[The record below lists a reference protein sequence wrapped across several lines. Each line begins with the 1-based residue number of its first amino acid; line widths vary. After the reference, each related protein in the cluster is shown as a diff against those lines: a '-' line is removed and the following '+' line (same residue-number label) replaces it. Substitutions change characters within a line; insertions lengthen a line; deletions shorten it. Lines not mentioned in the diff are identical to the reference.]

1 VTTATAAPPTNLI
14 GAYVP
19 EIISLAQRGLLW
31 AVLYGVLA
39 LASSG
44 GCLDPA
50 SGGDQICYTATL
62 RPSPLTWLVM
72 AFVFVIAVSR
82 AAKATTTA
90 QISRILRI
98 AATALWVVP
107 LLAAVLGVM
116 SFMTASPE
124 SWLDGGVPANVD
136 FRITPD

>member
-1 VTTATAAPPTNLI
+1 MITATAPPPTDLV
-14 GAYVP
+14 GAYLP
-19 EIISLAQRGLLW
+19 EIVSLAKRGLLW
-31 AVLYGVLA
+31 AVLYGMLT

-44 GCLDPA
+44 GCLGSA

-72 AFVFVIAVSR
+72 ALVFVIALSR

-90 QISRILRI
+90 QITRILRI

-107 LLAAVLGVM
+107 LVASVLGIG
-116 SFMTASPE
+116 SFITASPDA
-124 SWLDGGVPANVD
+124 WLDGGVPAGID
-136 FRITPD
+136 FRITSN

>member
-1 VTTATAAPPTNLI
+1 MTTATAAPPTNLI

-50 SGGDQICYTATL
+50 SGGDLICYTATL